1 MTFYS
6 PEQKRKIVLDNYSHP
21 TKQIKLSEL
30 KKISIDLQVSFL
42 TFRSL
47 DTGCGDIIHLLIKKN
62 DGYLEK
68 CFFSGQQSCLVTI
81 AVANILCSCLE
92 GKDLKMV
99 QKILNNCQA
108 MIENKEYNLED
119 CPDLQA
125 FSDIPQFPHRIECVK
140 LVLRSI
146 SVTSVP

>member
-1 MTFYS
+1 MTSYS

-30 KKISIDLQVSFL
+30 EKISIDLQVPFL

-81 AVANILCSCLE
+81 AVANILCSYLE

-108 MIENKEYNLED
+108 MIENKEYNLEN
-119 CPDLQA
+119 CPNLQA

-146 SVTSVP
+146 TNVINI